1 MTRVM
6 YPLSR
11 SIFFAVFFALTAVAL
26 AMPLIAQ
33 GTTPSGVTAQIDDPV
48 QRGRYLAIAGNCV
61 ACHTQEGGDPF
72 AGGVAF
78 HTDFGVIYSTNITS
92 DETTGIGA
100 WTEEQFIR
108 AMHEGKSA
116 DGSNLYP
123 AFPYPSFTK
132 VS

>member
-1 MTRVM
+1 MTRVKFSFS
-6 YPLSR
+6 LSH
-11 SIFFAVFFALTAVAL
+11 STVALLAASTLALTTPAPAQEPVSASAL
-26 AMPLIAQ
+26 AD
-33 GTTPSGVTAQIDDPV
+33 SNDPV
-48 QRGRYLAIAGNCV
+48 QRGLYLATAGNCM
-61 ACHTQEGGDPF
+61 ACHTREGGDPF

-108 AMHEGKSA
+108 AMREGKSA

-123 AFPYPSFTK
+123 AFP
-132 VS
+132 